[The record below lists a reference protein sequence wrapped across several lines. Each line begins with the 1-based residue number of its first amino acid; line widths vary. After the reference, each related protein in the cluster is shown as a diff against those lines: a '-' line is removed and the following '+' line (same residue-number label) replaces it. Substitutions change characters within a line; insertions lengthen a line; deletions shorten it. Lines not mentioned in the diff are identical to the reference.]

1 MALVL
6 SGDGTV
12 TGLAVG
18 GLPDGTV
25 DSGTLANASILPA
38 DMANGG
44 NKVLQVVNTQTGT
57 LATGTT
63 TTPIDNTIP
72 QITEGTKFMTL
83 AITPTSATSKLKIEA
98 VSLHGNIIANAQI
111 TKALFVG
118 TTANALA
125 SCTCGN
131 DGTVGRNTSSNT
143 LVHTMT
149 AGVTTELTFRI
160 RIGSSSGTLTFNG
173 HDGDQ
178 VYGGVAASSITI
190 TEYEV

>member
-1 MALVL
+1 
-6 SGDGTV
+6 
-12 TGLAVG
+12 
-18 GLPDGTV
+18 
-25 DSGTLANASILPA
+25 
-38 DMANGG
+38 
-44 NKVLQVVNTQTGT
+44 
-57 LATGTT
+57 
-63 TTPIDNTIP
+63 
-72 QITEGTKFMTL
+72 MTL

-98 VSLHGNIIANAQI
+98 VSLHGNVQANAQI

-125 SCTCGN
+125 SCMCGN
-131 DGTVGRNTSSNT
+131 DGTAGRNSSSNT

-160 RIGSSSGTLTFNG
+160 RIGSSGGTLTFNG